1 MGIDGFSNKQSV
13 HQKRLQLFLPEALE
27 EMLSFSCNIF
37 VAYIRKI
44 PYKEHLI

>member
-1 MGIDGFSNKQSV
+1 MGIDGVSNNQSI
-13 HQKRLQLFLPEALE
+13 HQKRLRLCLPEALE

-44 PYKEHLI
+44 PYKERLI